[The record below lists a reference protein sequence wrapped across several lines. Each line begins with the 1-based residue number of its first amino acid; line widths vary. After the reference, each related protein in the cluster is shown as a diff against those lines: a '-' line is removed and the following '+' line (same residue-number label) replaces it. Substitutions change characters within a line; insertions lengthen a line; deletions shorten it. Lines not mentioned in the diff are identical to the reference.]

1 MFSLFIELLNN
12 LLCSLIKRE
21 NVIENKVMFEYMTKI
36 FELCLL
42 ILLPCSISFIELS
55 TLICELSN
63 MLSKFFYFVS
73 FLFYIKTTGM
83 NTNLNS
89 KIVKSSRSK
98 GNAKKPLQVVVL
110 LHLMILVLKSTNL
123 MLSSTIQKVKTKQ
136 TDS

>member
-55 TLICELSN
+55 TLICELNN